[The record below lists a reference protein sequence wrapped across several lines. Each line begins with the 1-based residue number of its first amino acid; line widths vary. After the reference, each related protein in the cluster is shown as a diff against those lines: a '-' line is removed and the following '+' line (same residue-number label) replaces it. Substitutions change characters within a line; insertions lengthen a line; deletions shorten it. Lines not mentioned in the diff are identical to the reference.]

1 MPRDAPT
8 GACGWSDC
16 GRLDRAA
23 ARRDEPGPETT
34 RSGAHPSPLHD
45 PRRPQEPRTRAEPS
59 PLRRRGGRS
68 AAARD
73 QATARGGGAVRRRQT
88 PGARRPRAGRGEDAR
103 GVPPRRGRPRGDP
116 SRRAGGHRPRRQGL
130 GQAHGAGDAQ
140 IQRPGGWQAG
150 EPDRPPGPGGARMSV
165 AGGVAPSVLDTL
177 EFPAALERVAAHA
190 AGPLGA
196 ARVRGRTPATD
207 PEPVRAALAQV
218 AELAALLLHDD
229 AIRAEPVPDLGPALE
244 LLAVAGSALEGVQ
257 LAALTRALAGAR
269 LTAAELARLARDA
282 PRTAALRVDPPP
294 KEIETRLARSL
305 DAEGVVLDAA
315 SRSLA
320 RARQGV
326 REARQRLVA
335 RLDAMLGALDPT
347 DRAPDAAV
355 TLRGGRYVIPIRSTA
370 RARVGGIVHDESATR
385 STVFVEPP
393 EVIELGNALRAAETE
408 EQREVL
414 RVLRE
419 LTDLL
424 RPHRAALA
432 AAWEMCIAFDD
443 LCARARYAVEVNG
456 FAPAIGTGPLA
467 IRNGRHPLL
476 VGGETPVVPFDLV
489 LAPDEVTILVSG
501 PNTGGKTVLIK
512 AVGLLCLMAQSG
524 IIPPLGP
531 QSTLPVFDAVFAD
544 IGDRQSIAASLSTF
558 SAHVAALRDLLE
570 HAQAGSLALLDEIGS
585 GTDPAEG
592 GALAAA
598 VLRTLTRRRVVTL
611 ATTHLGALKQLAAQ
625 TVGIVNASLQFEAET
640 LTPTYRLLK
649 GVPGR
654 SYGLAIA
661 RRLGIAADV
670 LDMAERA
677 VPDAERALD
686 ALLATV
692 ETRARELE
700 TKERELAERD
710 TALREDAARIDAR
723 AEEVARREREVKT
736 RRSEERREAREQAR
750 AYLLEARK
758 KVEDALG
765 RARAAVDEATA
776 REARRLVEKA
786 IDETA
791 GETTGEKAKEGWMSL
806 EELKRARRGSAS
818 PNLPQPPPTSTAP
831 SLTAAT
837 EISLIGL
844 RVSEAEPLLVKA
856 LDDAVL
862 ADLPYLRVVHGKGTG
877 ALRVLLHNV
886 LSADAR
892 VQRVGLA
899 PPNLRGHVH

>member
-1 MPRDAPT
+1 
-8 GACGWSDC
+8 
-16 GRLDRAA
+16 
-23 ARRDEPGPETT
+23 
-34 RSGAHPSPLHD
+34 
-45 PRRPQEPRTRAEPS
+45 
-59 PLRRRGGRS
+59 
-68 AAARD
+68 
-73 QATARGGGAVRRRQT
+73 
-88 PGARRPRAGRGEDAR
+88 
-103 GVPPRRGRPRGDP
+103 
-116 SRRAGGHRPRRQGL
+116 
-130 GQAHGAGDAQ
+130 
-140 IQRPGGWQAG
+140 
-150 EPDRPPGPGGARMSV
+150 MSV

-196 ARVRGRTPATD
+196 ARVRGRAPATD
-207 PEPVRAALAQV
+207 PERVRAALAQV

-229 AIRAEPVPDLGPALE
+229 AIRAEPVPDIGPALE

-257 LAALTRALAGAR
+257 LATLTRALAGAR

-294 KEIETRLARSL
+294 KEIETQLARSL

-326 REARQRLVA
+326 REARQRLVG

-355 TLRGGRYVIPIRSTA
+355 TLRGGRYVIPIRATA

-393 EVIELGNALRAAETE
+393 EVIELGNALRSAEAE

-424 RPHRAALA
+424 RPRRAALA
-432 AAWEMCIAFDD
+432 AAWEMCVAFDD

-456 FAPAIGTGPLA
+456 FAPTVGAGPLA

-489 LAPDEVTILVSG
+489 LAPDELTILVSG
-501 PNTGGKTVLIK
+501 PNTGGIK

-531 QSTLPVFDAVFAD
+531 QSTLPVFAAVFAD

-558 SAHVAALRDLLE
+558 SAHVAALRDILE
-570 HAQAGSLALLDEIGS
+570 HAQAGSLVLLDEIGS

-611 ATTHLGALKQLAAQ
+611 ATTHLGVLKQLAAE

-670 LDMAERA
+670 LDMAQRA
-677 VPDAERALD
+677 VPDAERTLD

-692 ETRARELE
+692 EARARDLE
-700 TKERELAERD
+700 VQARDLAAREA
-710 TALREDAARIDAR
+710 ALREDAGRVDAR
-723 AEEVARREREVKT
+723 AEEVARREHEVKT
-736 RRSEERREAREQAR
+736 RAQALEREAREQTR
-750 AYLLEARK
+750 AYLLEARR
-758 KVEDALG
+758 KVEESLG

-776 REARRLVEKA
+776 REARRLLEQAIEATEVREKGNVKR
-786 IDETA
+786 ET
-791 GETTGEKAKEGWMSL
+791 WLSL
-806 EELKRARRGSAS
+806 EELRRLKQEQPDAPRRPPGPAR
-818 PNLPQPPPTSTAP
+818 PPGGAGHPVA
-831 SLTAAT
+831 TAAS
-837 EISLIGL
+837 EISLRGL
-844 RVSEAEPLLVKA
+844 RLDEAEPMLVKA
-856 LDDAVL
+856 LDDAVA
-862 ADLPYLRVVHGKGTG
+862 ADLPYLRVIHGKGTG
-877 ALRVLLHNV
+877 AVRKLVHDV

-892 VQRVGLA
+892 VQRFGFA
-899 PPNLRGHVH
+899 PANQGGHGVTIVEFTA